1 MSSFERSRGKR
12 SNLNFERTARA
23 FDESAVPAHNL
34 AAKKEVK
41 AAKRPDLLLAG
52 RPGWNQST
60 LSENMKRFPDRPLCR
75 QNFKYDAPKRAD
87 YNFRAEVLEHADR
100 AMYMPRE
107 SKFEYSE
114 RRVTAP
120 GLQLANPPPL
130 SRVEFPNHPELARA
144 TASGEKKRWDGATGA
159 GGDPY
164 AAQCAHEAR
173 GQKMLEAALAN
184 GKKHPPRRRE
194 TLYERETRHQAEL
207 RERKATRRR
216 LESMGITPAP
226 WQEAG
231 PPLSA
236 EDQLELSRQV
246 PARKTTT
253 WSLGSF

>member
-120 GLQLANPPPL
+120 ALQLANPPPL
-130 SRVEFPNHPELARA
+130 SRVEFPTTRSSRGDRVGREEAV
-144 TASGEKKRWDGATGA
+144 DGATGA

-164 AAQCAHEAR
+164 AGQCAHEAR

-207 RERKATRRR
+207 RERKATAAA
-216 LESMGITPAP
+216 SSHGHAG
-226 WQEAG
+226 AVAGDG

-253 WSLGSF
+253 WSLGGF